1 MRGSVC
7 NMADRTVVIEANFP
21 YSYQHIGKAVSFDKG
36 ERFLLLEKSNNDWWK
51 VRRGGRGRELAEDI
65 FVPVTY
71 VREVENSLQ
80 GLCMHSQTWT
90 CIHTHTQTRSKC

>member
-1 MRGSVC
+1 
-7 NMADRTVVIEANFP
+7 MADRTVVIEANFP
-21 YSYQHIGKAVSFDKG
+21 YSYQHMGKAVSFDKG

-71 VREVENSLQ
+71 VREVDLHLQ
-80 GLCMHSQTWT
+80 GSELLQPTVSGASHV
-90 CIHTHTQTRSKC
+90 